1 MSLSV
6 RANLIAAHLPDVSR
20 RGILSGRLASLLA
33 TDLVRKLGVVPPR
46 ISLPVRKL
54 SGGNQQKV
62 LIGRWLARAPKL
74 LMLDEP
80 TVGVDVGAKSDI
92 YRLLRSL
99 ADAGTAILMVS
110 SDMEE
115 VMTVPDRVIVMA
127 AGRVTANLSRADVTE
142 ERVLAAASGEPLP

>member
-1 MSLSV
+1 V

-20 RGILSGRLASLLA
+20 RGILSGRRASLLA
-33 TDLVRKLGVVPPR
+33 AELVRKLGVVPPR

-62 LIGRWLARAPKL
+62 LIGRWLARTPML
-74 LMLDEP
+74 LLLDEP

-99 ADAGTAILMVS
+99 ADAGTGILIVS
-110 SDMEE
+110 SDME
-115 VMTVPDRVIVMA
+115 DVMA
-127 AGRVTANLSRADVTE
+127 GGQVTANLSRAEVSE
-142 ERVLAAASGEPLP
+142 ERILTAASGEAAA